1 MPSIGWIPVPIA
13 GLRPLRHRAFAVCWT
28 AGAAS
33 DLGTWVQLAT
43 IGSLVAASSGS
54 AVEVGLIA
62 AATFAPQGLGSPVGG
77 VLADRFDRRRLFLVT
92 LAAQA
97 VLTSGLALALFAGVR
112 GAVPLALLVL
122 VQSGAGAV
130 GGPALQ
136 AVLPDLVPRRELTAA
151 VSLQILGWNAG
162 RVLGPLVAALLVPIG
177 AGWAVLANAV
187 SFVVLWV
194 AVALLRRRFPP
205 PDGVRSSAG
214 RELIEGARVL
224 GRTPGCRL
232 AVATLLFVNLTYVP
246 FMGLAPATARLL
258 VEQDASTP
266 DDQAI
271 ASVVGRL
278 FAAQGIGAV
287 LGSLVLA
294 TVLTRVRRS
303 TVITV
308 ALGVAAALVAVHAQL
323 PAVWLTM
330 AAFALMGAA
339 SATMFAS
346 FSGIVQ
352 RDAPVAQR
360 GRVLSWQQG
369 TGGLAYGVGLFVQ
382 GALADVV
389 GLVPLFVGAG
399 VLTAAVVVAC
409 RVAPQWASI
418 VDAETVAP
426 AHPVPARA

>member
-1 MPSIGWIPVPIA
+1 VPIA
-13 GLRPLRHRAFAVCWT
+13 GLRPLRHRAFAVCWS

-92 LAAQA
+92 LAVQA
-97 VLTSGLALALFAGVR
+97 LLTSGLALALFAGVR
-112 GAVPLALLVL
+112 GAGPLALLVL

-177 AGWAVLANAV
+177 AGWAVLSNAV
-187 SFVVLWV
+187 SFVMLWV

-205 PDGVRSSAG
+205 PDRVRSSAG
-214 RELIEGARVL
+214 RDLIEGARVL

-258 VEQDASTP
+258 VERDAGIP
-266 DDQAI
+266 DDQAV

-278 FAAQGIGAV
+278 FAAQGVGAV
-287 LGSLVLA
+287 VGSLALA
-294 TVLTRVRRS
+294 SVLTRVRRS

-308 ALGVAAALVAVHAQL
+308 ALSGAAALVAVHAQL
-323 PAVWLTM
+323 PFVWLTM

-339 SATMFAS
+339 SATMFAA
-346 FSGIVQ
+346 FSGVVQ

-369 TGGLAYGVGLFVQ
+369 TGGLAYGAGLFAQ

-409 RVAPQWASI
+409 RVAPRWASV
-418 VDAETVAP
+418 VDAETIGP
-426 AHPVPARA
+426 AHAVPAHA